1 MTSEPLDFSPLD
13 ANASPGVGLVWAQ
26 TLDGVIGRDGTMPWH
41 VPEDLAHF
49 SSLTKGHPVVMG
61 RRTWE
66 SIPPKFRPF
75 AGRTNIVV
83 TRQKGWEAEGAVVV
97 HSLGDGLAQAAA
109 APGGTRIWL
118 IGGGQL
124 FEQALALDG
133 VDIAV
138 VTLLDLEVDGD
149 TKAPALGPEW
159 RLVGAD
165 PAEDGWRESRSGIRY
180 RITVFRR

>member
-66 SIPPKFRPF
+66 SLPPRFRPLP
-75 AGRTNIVV
+75 GRRNLVLSSGVVEGVETFPSLESALAAVSGDVWVIGGAAVYKAALPYADTVVV
-83 TRQKGWEAEGAVVV
+83 TEIQE
-97 HSLGDGLAQAAA
+97 
-109 APGGTRIWL
+109 P
-118 IGGGQL
+118 
-124 FEQALALDG
+124 FE
-133 VDIAV
+133 
-138 VTLLDLEVDGD
+138 GD
-149 TKAPALGPEW
+149 TFAPSVDRP
-159 RLVGAD
+159 V
-165 PAEDGWRESRSGIRY
+165 ESTSDWTESSSGLHYRFVRY
-180 RITVFRR
+180 S